1 MKQKVMNEY
10 INALNEKLES
20 AKKSHE
26 IAKHDTIEAEGRMVT
41 RYDSTKTETA
51 WLADGYLR
59 TVKEL
64 ESVIQTLQENT
75 IFANV
80 GDCVDVTVYQRNEF
94 IGEERIVL
102 SKELS
107 KDNQELFVKIIGSF
121 VHDRISDKRN
131 GEIVEYH
138 VRNIEKTHE
147 FVGVKIYAIVTL
159 EDEDG
164 MLDYYFLV
172 NNNGGIEINVDGKE
186 IYCVSKQAPIAVE
199 MLTKSIGD
207 IVRPHGNKGVSFRIR
222 SIE

>member
-10 INALNEKLES
+10 IKALNEKLES

-94 IGEERIVL
+94 IGEEKIVL

-107 KDNQELFVKIIGSF
+107 KDNQELFVKIIGSS
-121 VHDRISDKRN
+121 VHDHISDKRN

-147 FVGVKIYAIVTL
+147 FVGVKIYTIVTL

-172 NNNGGIEINVDGKE
+172 D
-186 IYCVSKQAPIAVE
+186 
-199 MLTKSIGD
+199 LFL
-207 IVRPHGNKGVSFRIR
+207 HLL
-222 SIE
+222 